1 MFAAASSSVKSAVP
15 QLFKLMN
22 GENEVILCWSTAPK
36 KQGLRIESAHH
47 GGFTETIRD
56 HRHRVIG
63 VANPLR
69 HRTSDSA
76 YVS

>member
-1 MFAAASSSVKSAVP
+1 MLV
-15 QLFKLMN
+15 N
-22 GENEVILCWSTAPK
+22 GTK
-36 KQGLRIESAHH
+36 KQGFRIESAHH
-47 GGFTETIRD
+47 SGFTETIRD